1 MNGFDDL
8 CMKCPLIRKAVLKG
22 ASELSAKKDMAL
34 VKKRTLLER
43 LRLDWKH
50 NGALYAMLL
59 VPLLVIIIFRYIPMW
74 GIQIAFR
81 DYRPARGIAGSRYVG
96 LKYIIKFVESYQF
109 RQVVRNTLIINLY
122 TLATFPLPLV
132 FALMLNYFPA
142 RRMRKTVQMVS
153 YAPHFISTVV
163 LCSLIL
169 EFTKVR
175 GGMINSVLALF
186 GVTPANWM
194 AKPEYFYSIF
204 VWSGVWQELG
214 YNSII
219 FISAL
224 AGISPELHEA
234 ATVDG
239 ASLLKRIW
247 HVDIPGVL
255 PTFCIMLILSFG
267 KVMTIGYEK
276 VLLLQN
282 NVNTEVS
289 EVISTYAYTIGLA
302 TKTPQYSY
310 SAAISLLTSVINM
323 IMLFVVNRVSSK
335 LSGNSLW

>member
-1 MNGFDDL
+1 
-8 CMKCPLIRKAVLKG
+8 MKMEFAGI
-22 ASELSAKKDMAL
+22 KK
-34 VKKRTLLER
+34 KTLLEK
-43 LRLDWKH
+43 LRLDFRH
-50 NGALYAMLL
+50 HSALYSMVLL
-59 VPLLVIIIFRYIPMW
+59 PLVIIILFRYVPMW

-81 DYRPARGIAGSRYVG
+81 NYRPARGITGSQYVG
-96 LKYIIKFVESYQF
+96 LQYFEKFIHSYQF
-109 RQVVRNTLIINLY
+109 GQVMRNTLLINLY
-122 TLATFPLPLV
+122 TLVTFPLPLI
-132 FALMLNYFPA
+132 FALMLNYLPF
-142 RRMRKTVQMVS
+142 RRFRKTVQMVS

-163 LCSLIL
+163 LCSMIL

-175 GGMINSVLALF
+175 GGMINSVLAAL

-194 AKPEYFYSIF
+194 AKPEYFYSIY
-204 VWSGVWQELG
+204 VWSGIWQELG

-239 ASLLKRIW
+239 ASLVKRIW
-247 HVDIPGVL
+247 HVDIPGIL
-255 PTFCIMLILSFG
+255 PTFCIMLILSCG
-267 KVMTIGYEK
+267 RLMTIGYEK

-289 EVISTYAYTIGLA
+289 EVISTYAYNVGLA

-310 SAAISLLTSVINM
+310 SAAISLFTSVVNM
-323 IMLFVVNRVSSK
+323 VMLFIVNRISGR

>member
-1 MNGFDDL
+1 
-8 CMKCPLIRKAVLKG
+8 MKSSVPWEKQ
-22 ASELSAKKDMAL
+22 
-34 VKKRTLLER
+34 RTPLER
-43 LRLDWKH
+43 VRLDFRH

-59 VPLLVIIIFRYIPMW
+59 IPVAVILIFRYVPMW

-81 DYRPARGIAGSRYVG
+81 DYRPARGITGSQFVG
-96 LKYIIKFVESYQF
+96 LKYILKFIESYQF
-109 RQVVRNTLIINLY
+109 GQVLRNTLVINLY

-132 FALMLNYFPA
+132 FALMLNYLPA
-142 RRMRKTVQMVS
+142 RSLRKTVQMVS

-163 LCSLIL
+163 LCSMIL
-169 EFTKVR
+169 EFTKAN
-175 GGMINSVLALF
+175 GGMINSFLALL
-186 GVTPANWM
+186 GVPATNWM
-194 AKPEYFYSIF
+194 ARSEYFYSIF

-239 ASLLKRIW
+239 ASLMKRIW

-289 EVISTYAYTIGLA
+289 EVISTYAYTVGL
-302 TKTPQYSY
+302 TSKTPQYSY
-310 SAAISLLTSVINM
+310 SAAISLFTSLINM
-323 IMLFVVNRVSSK
+323 VMLFAVNKVSNR